1 MAEAVLQRSRPV
13 GRHNDSLFL
22 LASVG
27 KMGRGGDVAADG
39 ENRKI
44 TVMNRTKETKRQ
56 VEGENR
62 ENNMKKELKK
72 FVRNGGRG
80 VGGLNI
86 SG

>member
-1 MAEAVLQRSRPV
+1 M
-13 GRHNDSLFL
+13 
-22 LASVG
+22 
-27 KMGRGGDVAADG
+27 AADG

>member
-27 KMGRGGDVAADG
+27 KMRRGGDVAADG